1 MPITCTVKTICIKK
15 TEDLDDVE
23 VISEVL
29 VIDNMLDG
37 MRGEWPLVL
46 SIDVGFPGTLVIVL
60 IGGQVLQF
68 DITVLIQG
76 STWFTL
82 E

>member
-1 MPITCTVKTICIKK
+1 MPITCTVKTICIKRA
-15 TEDLDDVE
+15 EDLDDGE

-29 VIDNMLDG
+29 VVDNMLDG
-37 MRGEWPLVL
+37 MWGEWPLVL
-46 SIDVGFPGTLVIVL
+46 SIDVGFPGPLVIVL

>member
-29 VIDNMLDG
+29 VADNMLDG
-37 MRGEWPLVL
+37 VRGE
-46 SIDVGFPGTLVIVL
+46 
-60 IGGQVLQF
+60 
-68 DITVLIQG
+68 
-76 STWFTL
+76 
-82 E
+82 

>member
-1 MPITCTVKTICIKK
+1 MIITCTVKTICIKK

-37 MRGEWPLVL
+37 MRGE
-46 SIDVGFPGTLVIVL
+46 
-60 IGGQVLQF
+60 
-68 DITVLIQG
+68 
-76 STWFTL
+76 
-82 E
+82 

>member
-29 VIDNMLDG
+29 VVDNMLDE

-46 SIDVGFPGTLVIVL
+46 STDVSFPDLLVRVL
-60 IGGQVLQF
+60 LGGHVLQS
-68 DITVLIQG
+68 DSTLWIQG
-76 STWFTL
+76 NTWFTL

>member
-23 VISEVL
+23 VISEIVL
-29 VIDNMLDG
+29 VKNMLDG

-46 SIDVGFPGTLVIVL
+46 FMAVCLSDVLVRVL
-60 IGGQVLQF
+60 LGGHVLQS
-68 DITVLIQG
+68 DSTLLIQG
-76 STWFTL
+76 NT
-82 E
+82 

>member
-23 VISEVL
+23 VISEVS
-29 VIDNMLDG
+29 VVDNMLDG

-46 SIDVGFPGTLVIVL
+46 SIDVGFPGPLVIVL